1 MTIEVEVTGGEIPT
15 AASTEAAAAVALA
28 EVAVVAIEATAERVD
43 ELAQARA
50 ALGARD
56 QELLD
61 MRASFETRFLE
72 LEARIADA
80 NFVAVSAAEAAE
92 VALEGAIEIAD
103 EVEEVEEEIID
114 ELDEEETEAELIAG
128 EEVVSVV
135 PLIEA
140 ENPPVLHEEAQQ
152 IAAKKKRGFIRI

>member
-1 MTIEVEVTGGEIPT
+1 MTIEVEVTEGETPA
-15 AASTEAAAAVALA
+15 AASIEAAAAAALA
-28 EVAVVAIEATAERVD
+28 EVAVAAIETTAERVD

-50 ALGARD
+50 ALAARD

-61 MRASFETRFLE
+61 LRASIDTRFLE

-80 NFVAVSAAEAAE
+80 NFVANSAAEAAE
-92 VALEGAIEIAD
+92 VAIEGAIEI
-103 EVEEVEEEIID
+103 VEEVEDEIID

-128 EEVVSVV
+128 EEVVAVV

-152 IAAKKKRGFIRI
+152 TAAKKKRGFIRI